1 MCKYSNFDPK
11 FFIDIG
17 FGHKK
22 PDKIRTIVGKITAI
36 GFITAVEMAALR
48 ADASDFD
55 APRHFCSTT
64 PTTTIPADISESFIN
79 RIERRKSQNKIGAFA
94 MLKYSVLLAAE
105 AANVV

>member
-36 GFITAVEMAALR
+36 GFITAVEMEALR

-55 APRHFCSTT
+55 APRLFPQQRRQRRSR
-64 PTTTIPADISESFIN
+64 
-79 RIERRKSQNKIGAFA
+79 RIFRND
-94 MLKYSVLLAAE
+94 L
-105 AANVV
+105 